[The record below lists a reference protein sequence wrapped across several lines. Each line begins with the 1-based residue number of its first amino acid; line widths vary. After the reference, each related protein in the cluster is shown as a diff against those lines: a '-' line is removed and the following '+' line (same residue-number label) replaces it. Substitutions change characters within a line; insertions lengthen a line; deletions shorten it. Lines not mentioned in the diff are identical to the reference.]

1 MSLPKEVEDR
11 LSGVQEVVDED
22 VALHKMAVRFI
33 QDSEFVS
40 PGDEIRLTYYDA
52 IKTFKAG
59 YKAALE
65 APSPKQPQTILN
77 IPVSGKYQMS
87 GRMVELFS
95 GEQLEEYSD
104 GSIRIFRK
112 V

>member
-1 MSLPKEVEDR
+1 MSLPKEIEDR
-11 LSGVQEVVDED
+11 LSVFQQANDED
-22 VALHKMAVRFI
+22 AELHKKAVRFI

-40 PGDEIRLTYYDA
+40 PGEIIHLTYHDA

-65 APSPKQPQTILN
+65 ATNSKQPQTVLN

-87 GRMVELFS
+87 GRMLELYS
-95 GEQLEEYSD
+95 GERLEEYPD
-104 GSIRIFRK
+104 GSIRIYRK
-112 V
+112 A